1 MKIKEVIKQLNNL
14 KEEEK
19 ELDLYI
25 TDEKGDNYI
34 IKSISLYNEDE
45 IHSFK
50 NPLGVNY
57 ENRSF

>member
-1 MKIKEVIKQLNNL
+1 MKIREVIEQLNNL

-19 ELDLYI
+19 ELDLYVS
-25 TDEKGDNYI
+25 DKKGDNYI

-45 IHSFK
+45 EHNFK

-57 ENRSF
+57 EN